1 MRVLPP
7 LHLLALPARTNEAA
21 LPLTR
26 VDRSTPVGLGV
37 VAPDAAA
44 GLNRAKVQT

>member
-7 LHLLALPARTNEAA
+7 LLLLALPAQANEAE

-26 VDRSTPVGLGV
+26 VDRNMPVCLGL
-37 VAPDAAA
+37 VAPAAAA
-44 GLNRAKVQT
+44 GLDRAKVQT

>member
-7 LHLLALPARTNEAA
+7 LLLLALSARANEAE

-26 VDRSTPVGLGV
+26 VDRSMPVGLGLIPP
-37 VAPDAAA
+37 AAAA
-44 GLNRAKVQT
+44 GLDRAKVQA